1 MIRMKYTS
9 VPDNLP
15 LYHPLSELKD
25 KSGCYPNITN
35 DQLIAVNELL
45 SLLEKDEMLHQFNH
59 DNEIEFFKL
68 LRFLRARKFN
78 IQASYK
84 MIVEDIKWRN
94 EENRLF
100 LQKETAEMVL
110 GCDLSKVFTYFPT
123 WISGFDKQ
131 LRPVAYRKFG
141 KFEIW
146 NILKLTTMNQL
157 IRFHAWETEMA
168 LNRMY
173 KYTKQHHYNIETF
186 LLVIDAAGWNLSL
199 ATSDAF
205 TFIKGM
211 AVTDSAHYPERLGT
225 LLVINAPSV
234 LAISWRVIQEFLDP
248 VTKEKIQIYSTNRAK
263 WEPVLRQYV
272 DVDQLPVQYGGT
284 VPDPSPEEAL
294 QSMNPVVDDEGKDEE
309 REESES
315 SFDKR
320 SSAEY
325 DTSSCSTGFVKDEG
339 IDAGTQTEDF
349 WNESIEVI
357 GSSTPASC
365 ILC

>member
-1 MIRMKYTS
+1 MKYEHI
-9 VPDNLP
+9 PDNLP

-25 KSGCYPNITN
+25 KSGYYPNLTN
-35 DQLIAVNELL
+35 DHLKAINELH
-45 SLLEKDEMLHQFNH
+45 SLLEKDELLNQFNY
-59 DNEIEFFKL
+59 DNEIEFLKL

-78 IQASYK
+78 ISASYK
-84 MIVEDIKWRN
+84 MIIEDIKWRN
-94 EENRLF
+94 EENRLL
-100 LQKETAEMVL
+100 LQKETAEKVL
-110 GCDLSKVFTYFPT
+110 GCDLKQVFIYFPT

-146 NILKLTTMNQL
+146 NILKLTTMNSL
-157 IRFHAWETEMA
+157 IRFHAWETEMT

-173 KYTKQHHYNIETF
+173 KYTKQHNYNIETF

-234 LAISWRVIQEFLDP
+234 LAMSWRIIQEFLDP
-248 VTKEKIQIYSTNRAK
+248 VTKEKIQIFSTNRTK
-263 WEPVLRQYV
+263 WLPVLQQYI
-272 DVDQLPVQYGGT
+272 DIDQIPIQYGGT
-284 VPDPSPEEAL
+284 LPDPSPEEAL
-294 QSMNPVVDDEGKDEE
+294 HSMNPITEDEEEENREE
-309 REESES
+309 REDGSI
-315 SFDKR
+315 DKIN
-320 SSAEY
+320 SAEY

-339 IDAGTQTEDF
+339 IDVGTQTEDF
-349 WNESIEVI
+349 WNENIIENI
-357 GSSTPASC
+357 GSKSASC